1 MSIMRLRLRQSIKS
15 GTDTDL
21 CTIFLNIGDMKI
33 DKSKLFSNK
42 NLIVLMIL
50 LFVGWLMFFDQNSY
64 FDLKGL
70 DDKIVVLERER
81 NFYQNKIHE
90 DSTVINRIKEPVFL
104 EKYARENFFYVRPSE
119 VLYIIEDVDSI

>member
-1 MSIMRLRLRQSIKS
+1 
-15 GTDTDL
+15 
-21 CTIFLNIGDMKI
+21 
-33 DKSKLFSNK
+33 
-42 NLIVLMIL
+42 MIL